1 MTVPLRWL
9 AAALVGGLAA
19 AVLHAATG
27 HVSLVLLLGPV
38 AFMLGDAAAERR
50 KARLQ
55 RLVDA
60 AFVQLVS
67 DEDPAFSGRAV
78 SILRRRARLL
88 GWPPR
93 LIDICV
99 ARSPDGHHWAV
110 RAEARGPT
118 VDDIRWRV
126 TRLSTGEVRAA
137 LE

>member
-1 MTVPLRWL
+1 MRVPVRWL
-9 AAALVGGLAA
+9 VAVLVGGLAA
-19 AVLHAATG
+19 AVLHATTG

-38 AFMLGDAAAERR
+38 AFVLGDAAAERR
-50 KARLQ
+50 KERLQ

-60 AFVQLVS
+60 AFAQLVS
-67 DEDPAFSGRAV
+67 DDEPAFSGRTV
-78 SILRRRARLL
+78 TVLRRRARLL

-93 LIDICV
+93 LIDIRV
-99 ARSPDGHHWAV
+99 ARSPEGRHWAV

-126 TRLSTGEVRAA
+126 TRLSEGEARAA

>member
-1 MTVPLRWL
+1 MPGPARWL
-9 AAALVGGLAA
+9 IAALVGWLPAA
-19 AVLHAATG
+19 AVYAASG
-27 HVSLVLLLGPV
+27 HVSLVLLLGPL
-38 AFMLGDAAAERR
+38 AFALGDAAAERR

-67 DEDPAFSGRAV
+67 DDDAAFSGRSV
-78 SILRRRARLL
+78 TILRRRARLL

-93 LIDICV
+93 LIDIRV
-99 ARSPDGHHWAV
+99 ARSPDGGHWAV

-126 TRLSTGEVRAA
+126 TRLSESEARAA
-137 LE
+137 LG